1 MAAFDELKQGIRDVE
16 FLSDPGTGELH
27 IGCSPAM
34 AEGIVLAVVEKLSKQ
49 YPRVAFYVTHAS
61 TPALFEALRMRRIE
75 LGFGQISGVAPEED
89 MHQEVLIE
97 EPLVVIAGRKNPWA
111 RRRRIALADLV
122 NEPWTWAP
130 ATAVDNRV
138 TQAFRASGLNP
149 PRATVY
155 AEAINMRTRM
165 AASGRFLAVV
175 PAFIMRL
182 PARHPSLKVLPVD
195 LPATY
200 RQAGIVMLK
209 NRTPSA
215 LAQLFIDTAREVA
228 KPLAK
233 QR

>member
-1 MAAFDELKQGIRDVE
+1 
-16 FLSDPGTGELH
+16 
-27 IGCSPAM
+27 
-34 AEGIVLAVVEKLSKQ
+34 
-49 YPRVAFYVTHAS
+49 
-61 TPALFEALRMRRIE
+61 
-75 LGFGQISGVAPEED
+75 

-195 LPATY
+195 LPATH